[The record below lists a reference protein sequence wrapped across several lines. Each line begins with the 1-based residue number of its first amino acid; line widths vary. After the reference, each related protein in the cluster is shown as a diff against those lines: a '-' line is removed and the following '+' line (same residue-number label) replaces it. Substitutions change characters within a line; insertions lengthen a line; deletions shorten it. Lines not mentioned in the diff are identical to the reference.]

1 MTDVKALQSKI
12 TDSGLKKTFI
22 AEQLGVSYPGYLNK
36 ETGKTE
42 FMASEVAV
50 MSRLLRLTD
59 TETRKI
65 FLS

>member
-22 AEQLGVSYPGYLNK
+22 AEQLGISYPGYLNK

-42 FMASEVAV
+42 FVASEIPI
-50 MSRLLRLTD
+50 MRKLLNLTD
-59 TETRKI
+59 SETRKI